1 MLQQLSI
8 SNFKC
13 FAKKTTFNLKPLNV
27 FSGLNG
33 RGKSTVFQSLLMLSQ
48 SLNKNGDIEY
58 LYVNGDYVNLDLFDD
73 ILNFKCSAKDNK
85 DKTIRFGLTSD
96 NQEISKIEL
105 GYKEHS
111 ERVGIISELKIN
123 NENYFQKGASITT
136 TSVSVKKGK
145 DKDSF
150 LYGYPKDAVNSLFR
164 NVYFISA
171 DRLGPTRDERKAD
184 EYTYNPLGVFGEHR
198 LNILYD
204 KDLSINA
211 VKIDK
216 DQGSLLDETSK
227 WLAYIM
233 DGAKLSLRGEDKED
247 SVLQL
252 LLSNNEQY
260 DREVKAINFGY
271 GYSYILSIILIA
283 LLAKPG
289 SLVFVENPE
298 AHLHPRAQSRLTEL
312 LCKLSEIGVQVFI
325 ETHSEHVINRVRLS
339 VLKDNMKL
347 THEDISIYF
356 FGDNFDITNL
366 EMDGDAQFLNG
377 NCLNGFFD
385 QQEIDTG
392 EILKLG
398 LFR

>member
-1 MLQQLSI
+1 MLEQLSI

-13 FAKKTTFNLKPLNV
+13 FAEKTTFSLKSLNV

-48 SLNKNGDIEY
+48 SLNKNGNIEY

-73 ILNFKCSAKDNK
+73 ILNFKCSTKEHK
-85 DKTIRFGLTSD
+85 DKTIRFELTSD
-96 NQEISKIEL
+96 NQEINKIEL

-111 ERVGIISELKIN
+111 ERVGVISELKIN
-123 NENYFQKGASITT
+123 NENYFQKGASIG
-136 TSVSVKKGK
+136 TSSVPAKKGK

-150 LYGYPKDAVNSLFR
+150 LYGYPKDQVNSLFR
-164 NVYFISA
+164 NVYYISA

-184 EYTYNPLGVFGEHR
+184 EYTHNPLGVFGEHR

-211 VKIDK
+211 VRFDET
-216 DQGSLLDETSK
+216 QGTLLDETSK

-252 LLSNNEQY
+252 FLSNNEQY
-260 DREVKAINFGY
+260 DKKIKAINFGY

-283 LLAKPG
+283 LLAKPD

-325 ETHSEHVINRVRLS
+325 ETHSEHVINRARLS
-339 VLKDNMKL
+339 VLKDNTKL
-347 THEDISIYF
+347 THKDVSIYF
-356 FGDNFDITNL
+356 FGEKFDITHL
-366 EMDGDAQFLNG
+366 EMNEDAQFLDA
-377 NCLNGFFD
+377 NCLTGFLD

-392 EILKLG
+392 NILKLG